1 MNSTPCILGAAVF
14 GERCFCL
21 LARGDLQTNIV
32 ADAARVQMRFC
43 GSLLVRLRFRRG
55 MCVKGCLN
63 IIINSLTQI
72 SKIKKIDDC
81 FYTALGLLG
90 VARAEL
96 EQVQ

>member
-1 MNSTPCILGAAVF
+1 MVTPDPSPSLTQA
-14 GERCFCL
+14 EL
-21 LARGDLQTNIV
+21 TL
-32 ADAARVQMRFC
+32 
-43 GSLLVRLRFRRG
+43 GSLRCIYGRGNILLVGGLG
-55 MCVKGCLN
+55 GIN
-63 IIINSLTQI
+63 IITNSLTQL

>member
-1 MNSTPCILGAAVF
+1 MGKKGQYFTSAGLG
-14 GERCFCL
+14 G
-21 LARGDLQTNIV
+21 GI
-32 ADAARVQMRFC
+32 
-43 GSLLVRLRFRRG
+43 
-55 MCVKGCLN
+55 N
-63 IIINSLTQI
+63 IITNSLTQI